1 MTITTLSSRELNQDV
16 TRAKKATKRGPVF
29 ITDRGKPAHVLL
41 SIEAYQQLTKQR
53 RSIADSLAMPG
64 IENIEFEPQRV
75 TIETRPADFS

>member
-29 ITDRGKPAHVLL
+29 ITDRGKTAHVLL
-41 SIEAYQQLTKQR
+41 SIEEYQQLTKQR

>member
-16 TRAKKATKRGPVF
+16 TRAKKATKSGPVF

-41 SIEAYQQLTKQR
+41 SIEEYQQLTKQR
-53 RSIADSLAMPG
+53 RNIADSLAMPG